1 MTIPSVVHYCWF
13 GGAPKPPEV
22 RRCMESW
29 RRVLPDCE
37 VVEWN
42 ESNIPTGDPYL
53 EAALARG
60 LWSKASNLVRLQ
72 VLRDHGGIYLDTDVE
87 VVRPFGRLL
96 EEACVVGFQQRE
108 NTSDWV
114 NNAVLL
120 AAPGHPFLSAC
131 IDLTRDHFQRT
142 GEFLRSP
149 QVTTTVLKDA
159 GLHRYGDQYVESVRV
174 VPKDF
179 FYPHAWNEAFDPGQ
193 LTENTYCIHHW
204 RYSWRDRGAA
214 INGAG
219 RAAAAARLK
228 ALVPERVRHA
238 RPYLEARRRGALALA
253 GLRRAWRPGKSGSD
267 PVVLALV
274 RSRGR
279 VMGGP
284 YRGMKY
290 LAEPHLPHFAAK
302 LLGTFEQELH
312 PWIQEWLRADYEAVF
327 DLGCRDGYHAVGLAR
342 ARPDLAVVAYDEAPE
357 NRTLTR
363 RLAALNGVGA
373 RVRVERE
380 PPWPLLERRDGA
392 RTLVLSRPGSGLEAW
407 LESVSPAAL
416 NGVDLLLEAVD
427 MDGPGPNEAVLRDRF
442 GETHAVACF
451 RHGGRRSLDCPV
463 DHPELSAAT
472 RLALV
477 DECRDHPTC
486 WFFIA
491 ARVRSP

>member
-267 PVVLALV
+267 PVMLALV

-290 LAEPHLPHFAAK
+290 LAELHLPHFAAK

-312 PWIQEWLRADYEAVF
+312 PWIQGWLRADYEAVF